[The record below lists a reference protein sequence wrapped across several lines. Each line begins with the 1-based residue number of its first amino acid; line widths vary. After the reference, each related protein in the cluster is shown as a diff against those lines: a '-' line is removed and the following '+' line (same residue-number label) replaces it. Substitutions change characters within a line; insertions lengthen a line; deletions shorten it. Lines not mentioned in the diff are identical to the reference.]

1 VRTLKSFFYKESLV
15 QPQGLHTFSLL
26 LLLHT
31 QAIEKPDSPRIMENF
46 AQTFVAKSFAIS
58 VSVYDYQ
65 TMESPVCTLKAFY
78 SHISPTPRTKVY
90 DFV

>member
-1 VRTLKSFFYKESLV
+1 
-15 QPQGLHTFSLL
+15 
-26 LLLHT
+26 
-31 QAIEKPDSPRIMENF
+31 MENF